1 MTGVATA
8 ERTLHTTEVHQPPE
22 SNQGHQEAAEHVQP
36 VAEPFAIVTLVDHAH
51 HDGGEQREHPSYTV
65 PSEPRISQVVQS
77 PSAKRHGVQTC
88 ALPIRSEEHTSE
100 LQSPCN
106 LVCRLLLE
114 KKKTRTRRHAP
125 RQPCT

>member
-77 PSAKRHGVQTC
+77 PSAKRYGVAGVPVAQ
-88 ALPIRSEEHTSE
+88 ALRMQREYSGTD
-100 LQSPCN
+100 
-106 LVCRLLLE
+106 LLSQDDV
-114 KKKTRTRRHAP
+114 P
-125 RQPCT
+125 GD